1 MSDIV
6 LTQDV
11 TSMREQVQKAVVE
24 VITKGLQDGT
34 VTEERAKNI
43 AKMILEKL
51 PEGITYQEFITILP
65 KLDDDYQEISP
76 VIIPVMEQYE
86 AKMRETND
94 LKITELIKDGKIDEA
109 LNLTNQAIE
118 KERDL
123 S

>member
-11 TSMREQVQKAVVE
+11 TSMRELVQKAVVE

-51 PEGITYQEFITILP
+51 PEGITYEEFITILP
-65 KLDDDYQEISP
+65 KLDDDYQEISG
-76 VIIPVMEQYE
+76 VIVPIMEQYE
-86 AKMRETND
+86 TQMRKTND
-94 LKITELIKDGKIDEA
+94 VKITELIKDGKIDEA

>member
-1 MSDIV
+1 MSDVV

-11 TSMREQVQKAVVE
+11 TRMREQVQKAVVE

>member
-1 MSDIV
+1 MSEIV

-11 TSMREQVQKAVVE
+11 TSMRELVQKAVVE

-34 VTEERAKNI
+34 VTEERAKSI

-51 PEGITYQEFITILP
+51 PEGITYEEFITILP

-76 VIIPVMEQYE
+76 VIIPIMEQYE
-86 AKMRETND
+86 KRMKESND
-94 LKITELIKDGKIDEA
+94 IKITELIKDGKIDEA

-118 KERDL
+118 KEKDL